1 MSIRRIAS
9 ITLLLLLN
17 LIIGFI
23 YIEPFKV
30 ATTLISNSSNET
42 EIFTQNSLIS
52 KPEKENGNSSN
63 ETFSS
68 RTVPEITLPQSFNYL
83 INSQDLCS
91 RGTKVK
97 SKLSLLILICTAVS
111 DLKQREA
118 IRSTWGSI
126 ASESNNTD
134 YVRLGFLLGATN
146 NSALQQQLKQ
156 ESTKYG
162 DIIQQDF
169 VDSYQNLTLK
179 SIMLLRWVNEYCPNV
194 QYVLKTDDDM
204 YINVPNLLTTLIRL
218 PVKSNVMYGV
228 LFRKATPNRHPSA
241 KWFVPKN
248 QFEGDMFPDYLSGTG
263 YVMSRDVVP
272 KLLEA
277 SGTIP
282 FLVME
287 DVFITG
293 LCASQSHV
301 KRYNV
306 RGFVHWKR
314 PVTGCAF
321 KDVISGHHVTIS
333 DMKKIWRELQ
343 KKPLMCRI
351 VKKKS

>member
-9 ITLLLLLN
+9 IFLLLLLN
-17 LIIGFI
+17 LILGFI
-23 YIEPFKV
+23 YIDPFKNAV
-30 ATTLISNSSNET
+30 FLMSNTSNESEVFTENTLIIKSERITVNATNET
-42 EIFTQNSLIS
+42 LTS
-52 KPEKENGNSSN
+52 GAA
-63 ETFSS
+63 
-68 RTVPEITLPQSFNYL
+68 PEITLPLNFNFL
-83 INSQDLCS
+83 INPQDLCS

-97 SKLSLLILICTAVS
+97 SKLSLLILVCTAVS
-111 DLKQREA
+111 DLKQRET

-126 ASESNNTD
+126 SSANNNTD
-134 YVRLGFLLGATN
+134 YVRLGFLIGSTK
-146 NSALQQQLKQ
+146 SAMLQQEVQQ
-156 ESTKYG
+156 ESEKYT

-179 SIMLLRWVNEYCPNV
+179 SIMLLKWVTEYCPNV

-204 YINVPNLLTTLIRL
+204 YVNVPNLVSTLVRL

-228 LFRKATPNRHPSA
+228 LFRKAKPNRHPSA
-241 KWFVPKN
+241 KWYVPKN
-248 QFEGDMFPDYLSGTG
+248 QFEGDMFPDYLSGTA

-293 LCASQSHV
+293 LCASQCHV

-306 RGFVHWKR
+306 RGFAHWKR
-314 PVTGCAF
+314 PSTGCAF
-321 KDVISGHHVTIS
+321 KDNITGHHVMIS
-333 DMKKIWRELQ
+333 DMKKIWKELQ
-343 KKPLMCRI
+343 KKPLTCRI
-351 VKKKS
+351 IKKKS